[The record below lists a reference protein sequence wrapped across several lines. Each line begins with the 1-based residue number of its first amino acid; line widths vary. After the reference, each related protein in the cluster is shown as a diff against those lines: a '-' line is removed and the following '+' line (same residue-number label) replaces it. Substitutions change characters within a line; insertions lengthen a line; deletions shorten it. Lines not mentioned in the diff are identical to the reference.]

1 MTETPR
7 PEYPRPQFERENWL
21 CLNGEWQFEIDAGD
35 TGASRGLVER
45 ELNSKITVPFCPESP
60 LSGVHHVDQMNAV
73 WYRKT
78 VTIPADWQD
87 QNVILHFGAVD
98 YDAMVWVQS
107 PASLAAAKEVAQN
120 SEKPMSTEQID
131 AASYVHAGRH
141 RGGFSPFSLP
151 LLDVEAGDEITIVLR
166 ARDDLESPK
175 PRGKQSQLYQNH
187 GCMYYR
193 TTGIW
198 QTVWLEPVPEV
209 HLLRPRLTP
218 DVSGNTITLE
228 QPLSNVRDGLKL
240 RATISDDK
248 GDIETLTVRADLSMA
263 PQITFRIPEERVH
276 LWQAGDGFLYNINIE
291 LLDGETVTDKA
302 KSYAGL
308 RSVALN
314 GKAIKING
322 EAVFQ
327 RLVLDQGFY
336 EDGIFTAPSDEA
348 LIKDIELSI
357 EAGFNGAR
365 LHQKVF
371 EERFLYHADRMGYL
385 CWGEF
390 ADWGCRVGR
399 GPEEQAQYFDISYAA
414 QWLEVLERD
423 YSKPSIVGWCAL
435 NETWEEM
442 TDEIRSLDSAT
453 RALWLCAKTADK
465 TRPVLDASGYSHR
478 VLETDIYDCHD
489 YEQEPDKFKDNQ
501 KGLAQ
506 DTPYMNKHYTGG
518 HRPMNTPYRGQPFF
532 VSEFGGIKWE
542 PVEDENGEQ
551 TNRNESGNWGYGKS
565 VRTLEEF
572 YQRFDGL
579 CKVLLD
585 DPNMFGYCY
594 TQLTDVY
601 QEVNGIYFFDRSD
614 KFDIERIRNS
624 QIRPAAIEKAK
635 K

>member
-1 MTETPR
+1 M
-7 PEYPRPQFERENWL
+7 
-21 CLNGEWQFEIDAGD
+21 NG
-35 TGASRGLVER
+35 
-45 ELNSKITVPFCPESP
+45 
-60 LSGVHHVDQMNAV
+60 
-73 WYRKT
+73 KT
-78 VTIPADWQD
+78 K
-87 QNVILHFGAVD
+87 NVILHFGAVD

-107 PASLAAAKEVAQN
+107 PASLEGAKTVAKN
-120 SEKPMSTEQID
+120 SDKPMSTEQIK

-151 LLDVEAGDEITIVLR
+151 LLDVKAGDEITIVLR

-240 RATISDDK
+240 RATIADDK
-248 GDIETLTVRADLSMA
+248 GDIESITVRADMSMA
-263 PQITFRIPEERVH
+263 PQITFRIPDERVH

-291 LLDGETVTDKA
+291 LLDGETVSDKA

-308 RSVALN
+308 RSVAID

-399 GPEEQAQYFDISYAA
+399 GPEEQAQYFDISYAE

-453 RALWLCAKTADK
+453 RALWLCAKTCGQDA
-465 TRPVLDASGYSHR
+465 TGFGCFGLFASRAGNRYLRLPRLRAGAGQIQGQSERFGREHSVYEQALQRRPSSDEHAVSRSTILCFGIRRHQMGAGRWRERRAGQSQRKRQLGLWKIGAHYRR
-478 VLETDIYDCHD
+478 VLSA
-489 YEQEPDKFKDNQ
+489 
-501 KGLAQ
+501 L
-506 DTPYMNKHYTGG
+506 
-518 HRPMNTPYRGQPFF
+518 
-532 VSEFGGIKWE
+532 
-542 PVEDENGEQ
+542 
-551 TNRNESGNWGYGKS
+551 
-565 VRTLEEF
+565 
-572 YQRFDGL
+572 
-579 CKVLLD
+579 
-585 DPNMFGYCY
+585 
-594 TQLTDVY
+594 
-601 QEVNGIYFFDRSD
+601 
-614 KFDIERIRNS
+614 
-624 QIRPAAIEKAK
+624 
-635 K
+635 